1 MPASADL
8 LDLQAISKNFNR
20 LLRMN
25 IHRISDSKLTILIE
39 AHRVKFASL
48 CQKKSMEF
56 SCSDL
61 LESFSIKVGFVI
73 FSRFNPSSSLIAIK
87 DLTVLTVIIPV
98 FTKLEA
104 CILAYSID
112 EAISINKALM
122 LKAK

>member
-1 MPASADL
+1 MPASTNL
-8 LDLQAISKNFNR
+8 LDLQTISKNFNR

-25 IHRISDSKLTILIE
+25 IHRISDSKLTILIK

-56 SCSDL
+56 SCGDL

-73 FSRFNPSSSLIAIK
+73 FCGFNPSSSLIAIK

-104 CILAYSID
+104 CILAYTID

>member
-1 MPASADL
+1 MPASTNL

-48 CQKKSMEF
+48 RQKKSMEF

-73 FSRFNPSSSLIAIK
+73 FSGFNPSSSLIAIK

-104 CILAYSID
+104 CILAYTID